1 MQNTAQIT
9 TTHCEHKLRDADATK
24 LKLVNAALLAF
35 STRGYDAS
43 STRSI
48 ETEAG
53 VKRGLI
59 NYHYGSKEA
68 LWKAAADHLMSMTER
83 DLGTA
88 LETVKQMDEDA
99 RLYFFV
105 RAYVVFCAKHPEL
118 NRLMIQEGMAHDWRL
133 AWLLERSVHPWYE
146 QVCRIFN
153 QAAEL
158 SVAPKMDAHHFYYA
172 LTGAATLIFS
182 NAAEAQAL
190 SGKNPLDPDAVEAH
204 ANAVA
209 DLFTSIRNPI

>member
-1 MQNTAQIT
+1 MQNAAQIT
-9 TTHCEHKLRDADATK
+9 TTHCEHKIRDADATK
-24 LKLVNAALLAF
+24 LKLLKAALLAF

-43 STRSI
+43 STRGI

-83 DLGTA
+83 DLGAA
-88 LETVKQMDEDA
+88 LETVKQMDEEA

-105 RAYVVFCAKHPEL
+105 HTYVVFCAKHPEL

-133 AWLLERSVHPWYE
+133 AWLLDRSVRPWYE
-146 QVCRIFN
+146 QVCRFFN

-158 SVAPKMDAHHFYYA
+158 GVVPKMDAHHFYYA

-182 NAAEAQAL
+182 NAAEAEVL
-190 SGKNPLDPDAVEAH
+190 SGKNPLGPEAVEAH
-204 ANAVA
+204 ATAVA
-209 DLFTSIRNPI
+209 NLFTSIREPL